1 MFDSRVAEL
10 LDQVC
15 SAARA
20 ESRAAAQRL
29 VGIGEVFALRMRE
42 SGETAEW
49 AVDATD
55 AVCAEVAAAL
65 GIGRSLAAS
74 QLRYARA
81 LRERLPRLGQAFV
94 AGDIDEATFRT
105 AVFRTGL
112 IRDDEVLAQVDE
124 QLAAQAPRWG
134 STNQSQLGARIDKIV
149 LRVDRAA
156 VRRRQRIGR
165 TLRHCSPATDSDPP
179 PF

>member
-1 MFDSRVAEL
+1 MSEGWVASNMFDGRVAEL

-65 GIGRSLAAS
+65 GIGRGLAAS
-74 QLRYARA
+74 QLR
-81 LRERLPRLGQAFV
+81 
-94 AGDIDEATFRT
+94 
-105 AVFRTGL
+105 
-112 IRDDEVLAQVDE
+112 
-124 QLAAQAPRWG
+124 
-134 STNQSQLGARIDKIV
+134 
-149 LRVDRAA
+149 
-156 VRRRQRIGR
+156 
-165 TLRHCSPATDSDPP
+165 
-179 PF
+179 